1 MPARGDKIKDDFVVH
16 HGAKNE
22 HGWRNK
28 GLQYADIVIA
38 SLGVLAVAWIA
49 DLLSG
54 KRGYFAALL
63 VAGVGAVCGWF
74 LPILVF
80 ANTTMDSWLWVG
92 WALGGAVLSL
102 VAYYLF
108 RNKR

>member
-1 MPARGDKIKDDFVVH
+1 M
-16 HGAKNE
+16 
-22 HGWRNK
+22 
-28 GLQYADIVIA
+28 QYADIVIA
-38 SLGVLAVAWIA
+38 ALGVLAVAWIA

-74 LPILVF
+74 LPIRVF
-80 ANTTMDSWLWVG
+80 ANTTMDSWQWVI
-92 WALGGAVLSL
+92 WALGGAVFSL

>member
-1 MPARGDKIKDDFVVH
+1 MPARGDKIKDDFAARR
-16 HGAKNE
+16 GAKVE

-38 SLGVLAVAWIA
+38 ALGVLAVAWIA

-74 LPILVF
+74 LPIRVF
-80 ANTTMDSWLWVG
+80 ANTTMDSWQWVI
-92 WALGGAVLSL
+92 WALGGAVFSL

>member
-1 MPARGDKIKDDFVVH
+1 M
-16 HGAKNE
+16 
-22 HGWRNK
+22 
-28 GLQYADIVIA
+28 QYADIVVA
-38 SLGVLAVAWIA
+38 VLGVLAVAWIA

-74 LPILVF
+74 LPIRVF
-80 ANTTMDSWLWVG
+80 ANTTMDDWLWVAC
-92 WALGGAVLSL
+92 ALGGAVFSL
-102 VAYYLF
+102 IAYYLF

>member
-1 MPARGDKIKDDFVVH
+1 
-16 HGAKNE
+16 
-22 HGWRNK
+22 
-28 GLQYADIVIA
+28 LQYADIVIA
-38 SLGVLAVAWIA
+38 ALGVLAVAWIA

-63 VAGVGAVCGWF
+63 VAGVGAACGWF
-74 LPILVF
+74 LPIRVF
-80 ANTTMDSWLWVG
+80 GITTMDSWLWVV
-92 WALGGAVLSL
+92 WSLSGAALSL